1 MSILTRSEDVMI
13 IKNLEKDVRNKW
25 QWSWMEKS
33 VTVKIEKLKK
43 PLVMCL
49 KDYIRK
55 VNNIN
60 RKCVLFLYE
69 VILLKGNARITF

>member
-1 MSILTRSEDVMI
+1 
-13 IKNLEKDVRNKW
+13 
-25 QWSWMEKS
+25 MEKS
-33 VTVKIEKLKK
+33 VMVKTEKLKE

-60 RKCVLFLYE
+60 RKYDLFMYE
-69 VILLKGNARITF
+69 VILLKDNARITF

>member
-33 VTVKIEKLKK
+33 VTVKTEKLKE
-43 PLVMCL
+43 PLCYV
-49 KDYIRK
+49 
-55 VNNIN
+55 
-60 RKCVLFLYE
+60 
-69 VILLKGNARITF
+69 LKGLYTKGK

>member
-25 QWSWMEKS
+25 QWNWMEKS
-33 VTVKIEKLKK
+33 VTVKIEKLKE

-55 VNNIN
+55 VNNIH
-60 RKCVLFLYE
+60 RKCGLFMYE
-69 VILLKGNARITF
+69 VILLKDNARITF

>member
-1 MSILTRSEDVMI
+1 MI

-33 VTVKIEKLKK
+33 VTVKTEKLKE
-43 PLVMCL
+43 PLVMYL

-55 VNNIN
+55 VNNIS
-60 RKCVLFLYE
+60 RKYVLFMYE
-69 VILLKGNARITF
+69 VILLKDHARITF

>member
-33 VTVKIEKLKK
+33 VTVKTEKLKE

-55 VNNIN
+55 VNNIS
-60 RKCVLFLYE
+60 RKCSLFMYE
-69 VILLKGNARITF
+69 VILLKDNACITF

>member
-1 MSILTRSEDVMI
+1 MI

-33 VTVKIEKLKK
+33 VTVKTEKLKE
-43 PLVMCL
+43 PLVMYL

-60 RKCVLFLYE
+60 RKYGLFMYE
-69 VILLKGNARITF
+69 VILLKDNARITF

>member
-1 MSILTRSEDVMI
+1 MLILTRSEDVMI

-33 VTVKIEKLKK
+33 VTLKTEKLKE
-43 PLVMCL
+43 PRVMCL
-49 KDYIRK
+49 KNYIRK

-60 RKCVLFLYE
+60 KKYGLFMYE
-69 VILLKGNARITF
+69 VILLKDNARITF

>member
-1 MSILTRSEDVMI
+1 MSILTLSEDVMI

-33 VTVKIEKLKK
+33 VTVKTEKLKE

-60 RKCVLFLYE
+60 RKCGLFMYE
-69 VILLKGNARITF
+69 VILLKDNARITF

>member
-33 VTVKIEKLKK
+33 VTEKTEKLKE

-49 KDYIRK
+49 KYYI
-55 VNNIN
+55 
-60 RKCVLFLYE
+60 
-69 VILLKGNARITF
+69 

>member
-13 IKNLEKDVRNKW
+13 IKNLEKDIRNKW
-25 QWSWMEKS
+25 QRSWMEKS
-33 VTVKIEKLKK
+33 VTVKTEKLNE

-49 KDYIRK
+49 KDHVRK

-60 RKCVLFLYE
+60 RKC
-69 VILLKGNARITF
+69 ITHITF

>member
-33 VTVKIEKLKK
+33 VTLKTEKLKE
-43 PLVMCL
+43 PRLMCL
-49 KDYIRK
+49 KNYIRK
-55 VNNIN
+55 VNNFN
-60 RKCVLFLYE
+60 RKYGLFMYE
-69 VILLKGNARITF
+69 VILLNDNARITF

>member
-1 MSILTRSEDVMI
+1 MI

-33 VTVKIEKLKK
+33 VTVKTEKLKE
-43 PLVMCL
+43 PIVMCL

-60 RKCVLFLYE
+60 RKCGLFIDE
-69 VILLKGNARITF
+69 VILLKDNARITF

>member
-1 MSILTRSEDVMI
+1 MSILTRSEDVMM

-25 QWSWMEKS
+25 QWNWMEKS
-33 VTVKIEKLKK
+33 VTVKIKKLKE

-60 RKCVLFLYE
+60 RKCGLFIYE
-69 VILLKGNARITF
+69 VILLKDNARITF